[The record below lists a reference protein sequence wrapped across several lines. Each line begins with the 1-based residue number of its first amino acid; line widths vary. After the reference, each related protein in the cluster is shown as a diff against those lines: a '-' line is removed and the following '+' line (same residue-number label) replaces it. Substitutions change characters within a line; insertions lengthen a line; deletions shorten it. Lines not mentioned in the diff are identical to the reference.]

1 MKPTSLEFIH
11 SPVTTTF
18 WDPNILLRNLYS
30 DILNPH
36 KIFLFLWWL
45 NLDLLLL
52 FKTPCRLVFI
62 GYVWKNLLPEY
73 SGTTT
78 KEIKIQQLY
87 ITALLTYIIHQ
98 NIKTD

>member
-1 MKPTSLEFIH
+1 
-11 SPVTTTF
+11 
-18 WDPNILLRNLYS
+18 
-30 DILNPH
+30 
-36 KIFLFLWWL
+36 
-45 NLDLLLL
+45 
-52 FKTPCRLVFI
+52 VFI